1 MPGRSRMELAEQ
13 AEKAFKTLGEC
24 AVTVH
29 CITNYVTA
37 IDVANMLLA
46 AGAHPIMSDEPKE
59 TADIASASSAL
70 VLNIGTLSEDK
81 LSAMINA
88 GQAANR
94 SGIPVVLDPVGAGAS
109 NFRKNAAELI
119 CQRVKISCIRA
130 NARELDVLGG
140 FSLANGTGVDCDQES
155 SVERVKRCAEK
166 LGCVCAATGARD
178 IISDGKRVITI
189 DNGTTVLKRIT
200 GAGCMT
206 SALAGAFS
214 AAVGAFYGTAV
225 AIAFMGI
232 CGELALEES
241 GGTLGRFHTALFDK
255 AGSMDKTIFC
265 ERLKAHEQS

>member
-1 MPGRSRMELAEQ
+1 MELAKQ
-13 AEKAFKTLGEC
+13 AEKAFEIFSES

-46 AGAHPIMSDEPKE
+46 AGARPIMSDEPKE

-88 GQAANR
+88 GQAANK
-94 SGIPVVLDPVGAGAS
+94 SGIPVVLDPVGVGAS
-109 NFRKNAAELI
+109 DFRKNAAELI
-119 CQRVKISCIRA
+119 CQSVRVSSIRA

-140 FSLANGTGVDCDQES
+140 FTLADGTGVDCDEES
-155 SVERVKRCAEK
+155 TVERVTRCAEK

-189 DNGTTVLKRIT
+189 DNGTPVLKRIT

-214 AAVGAFYGTAV
+214 AAVGAFYGAAA

-241 GGTLGRFHTALFDK
+241 GGALGRFHTALFDK
-255 AGSMDKTIFC
+255 AGNMDKTKFC
-265 ERLKAHEQS
+265 ERLKANEQG

>member
-1 MPGRSRMELAEQ
+1 MGLAKQ
-13 AEKAFKTLGEC
+13 AERAFEIFSER

-46 AGAHPIMSDEPKE
+46 AGARPIMSDEPRE
-59 TADIASASSAL
+59 TADIARASSAL

-88 GQAANR
+88 GQAANG

-109 NFRKNAAELI
+109 DFRKNAAERIL
-119 CQRVKISCIRA
+119 RDVRISCIRA
-130 NARELDVLGG
+130 NAGELDVLGG
-140 FSLANGTGVDCDQES
+140 LSSGGETGVDCDEES
-155 SVERVKRCAEK
+155 TIERVTRCAEK
-166 LGCVCAATGARD
+166 LKCVCAATGARD

-189 DNGTTVLKRIT
+189 DNGTPVLKRIT

-214 AAVGAFYGTAV
+214 AAAGAFYGTAA

-241 GGTLGRFHTALFDK
+241 GGNLGRFHTALFDK
-255 AGSMDKTIFC
+255 AGNMDKTIFC
-265 ERLKAHEQS
+265 ERLKAHEQG

>member
-1 MPGRSRMELAEQ
+1 MELAKQ
-13 AEKAFKTLGEC
+13 AEKAFEVLSER

-37 IDVANMLLA
+37 LDVANMLLA
-46 AGAHPIMSDEPKE
+46 AGARPIMSDEPKE
-59 TADIASASSAL
+59 TADIAGASSAL
-70 VLNIGTLSEDK
+70 VLNIGTLSGDK

-88 GQAANR
+88 GRAANR
-94 SGIPVVLDPVGAGAS
+94 SGIPVVLDPVGVGAS
-109 NFRKNAAELI
+109 DFRKNAAESILRDV
-119 CQRVKISCIRA
+119 RVSCVRA
-130 NARELDVLGG
+130 NSRELDVLGG
-140 FSLANGTGVDCDQES
+140 FSLSSGTGVDCDEES
-155 SVERVKRCAEK
+155 TVERVTRCAGK

-189 DNGTTVLKRIT
+189 DNGTPVLKRIT

-232 CGELALEES
+232 CGELALIES
-241 GGTLGRFHTALFDK
+241 GGALGRFHTALFDK
-255 AGSMDKTIFC
+255 AGSMDISTFS
-265 ERLKAHEQS
+265 ERLKANEQG